1 MQKVLYLDSIFLHNL
16 VPDFLILRLILK
28 TLRKSTTFFRV
39 MGGAAAGA
47 GMYCITL
54 CLPGSLLSGIFVKV
68 ITALLMLKITA
79 PFQKGKELLTGMLL
93 YFTFAFFLGG
103 GMLFVKRLL
112 LENSI
117 RVQGELLMLSG
128 MAIYGLAAF
137 LQDWKQRKM
146 QTHFCRVWL
155 PGDDGNFAITGLIDT
170 GNGLIEPVSRKP
182 VAVLDEVCFEKM
194 SHCKRPEKYRIIP
207 FHSIGTERGMLDAY
221 EIEEIQLE
229 EETGRRRLKQVMIAV
244 CRERVSGRKKY
255 QMILPQQ
262 WFL

>member
-16 VPDFLILRLILK
+16 VPDFLILRLTLK

-103 GMLFVKRLL
+103 GMLFVKRIL
-112 LENSI
+112 LET
-117 RVQGELLMLSG
+117 
-128 MAIYGLAAF
+128 A
-137 LQDWKQRKM
+137 
-146 QTHFCRVWL
+146 
-155 PGDDGNFAITGLIDT
+155 
-170 GNGLIEPVSRKP
+170 
-182 VAVLDEVCFEKM
+182 
-194 SHCKRPEKYRIIP
+194 
-207 FHSIGTERGMLDAY
+207 
-221 EIEEIQLE
+221 
-229 EETGRRRLKQVMIAV
+229 
-244 CRERVSGRKKY
+244 
-255 QMILPQQ
+255 
-262 WFL
+262 

>member
-1 MQKVLYLDSIFLHNL
+1 MD
-16 VPDFLILRLILK
+16 LRL
-28 TLRKSTTFFRV
+28 
-39 MGGAAAGA
+39 
-47 GMYCITL
+47 
-54 CLPGSLLSGIFVKV
+54 
-68 ITALLMLKITA
+68 
-79 PFQKGKELLTGMLL
+79 
-93 YFTFAFFLGG
+93 
-103 GMLFVKRLL
+103 
-112 LENSI
+112 
-117 RVQGELLMLSG
+117 
-128 MAIYGLAAF
+128 
-137 LQDWKQRKM
+137 
-146 QTHFCRVWL
+146 FCRVWL
-155 PGDDGNFAITGLIDT
+155 PGDDGNFAITGLIDP